1 MSLSSGT
8 RLGHDDGGSA
18 LHVAQRLPAAAQCY
32 ENATVWRSPR
42 RTPGFGE
49 GGSPG
54 LPAAARPRTH
64 PIRLRVTALLVLG
77 VFAAVNIATT
87 VFSLGAYCLT
97 TYGGNPFSGIVP

>member
-1 MSLSSGT
+1 MALAPGT
-8 RLGHDDGGSA
+8 RLGHYDVTA
-18 LHVAQRLPAAAQCY
+18 LL
-32 ENATVWRSPR
+32 
-42 RTPGFGE
+42 GE

-54 LPAAARPRTH
+54 RPATALPRTH

-97 TYGGNPFSGIVP
+97 TYGGNPFAGSVP

>member
-1 MSLSSGT
+1 MPLSAST
-8 RLGHDDGGSA
+8 RLGHYDVTA
-18 LHVAQRLPAAAQCY
+18 L
-32 ENATVWRSPR
+32 N
-42 RTPGFGE
+42 GE

-54 LPAAARPRTH
+54 LPATARPRTH

-97 TYGGNPFSGIVP
+97 TYGGNPFAGSVP